1 MEILE
6 GPKLCARCTKK
17 LAPGQDP
24 GPGCLVRGIGLGLLD
39 EISSCSVYGAV
50 GGALPSLPAA
60 AAGAE
65 STLTT
70 RDAISHIATGFFAV
84 LSASRRPKK

>member
-6 GPKLCARCTKK
+6 DPKLCTRCIKKPAR
-17 LAPGQDP
+17 GQDP

-39 EISSCSVYGAV
+39 GIRNCSVYGAV

-60 AAGAE
+60 AAGAAGT
-65 STLTT
+65 SAT
-70 RDAISHIATGFFAV
+70 RGAISHIAADWF
-84 LSASRRPKK
+84 LCSA